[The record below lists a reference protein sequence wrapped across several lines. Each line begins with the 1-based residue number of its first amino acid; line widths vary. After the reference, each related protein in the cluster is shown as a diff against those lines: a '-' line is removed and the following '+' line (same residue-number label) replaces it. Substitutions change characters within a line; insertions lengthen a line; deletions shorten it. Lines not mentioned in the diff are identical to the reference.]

1 MAHTH
6 HAIKDIRKTKKR
18 TLRNKKV
25 KVGVKK
31 LRKDTSAAITKKA
44 AKRDDLLKETL
55 KALDKA
61 VQRGIVKKNT
71 AARYKSRLMKL
82 YNKNK

>member
-18 TLRNKKV
+18 ALRNKKV
-25 KVGVKK
+25 NVNVKK
-31 LRKDTSAAITKKA
+31 LRKDTRSAIEKNNK
-44 AKRDDLLKETL
+44 KRDDLLKETL
-55 KALDKA
+55 KTLDKA

>member
-31 LRKDTSAAITKKA
+31 LRKDTSAAITKKT
-44 AKRDDLLKETL
+44 AKRDQLLKETL

>member
-31 LRKDTSAAITKKA
+31 LRKDTRSAIEKKTD
-44 AKRDDLLKETL
+44 KREQLLKQTL

-61 VQRGIVKKNT
+61 VQCGIVKKNT